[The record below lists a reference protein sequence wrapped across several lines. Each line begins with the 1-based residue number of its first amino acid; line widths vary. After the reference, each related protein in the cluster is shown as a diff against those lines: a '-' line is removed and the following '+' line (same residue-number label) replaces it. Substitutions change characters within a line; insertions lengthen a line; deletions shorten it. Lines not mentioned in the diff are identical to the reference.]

1 MDKINA
7 PATCTCSARLV
18 RVNAGSPVFTNL
30 RIETPERKAYHPLSI
45 ITKTVK
51 VAKNDKIFLSTRIA
65 CGEIPLVVIGGKLLA
80 NDSRQN
86 GRKNFEARI
95 GLPPLACGSLR

>member
-18 RVNAGSPVFTNL
+18 RVNTGSPAFTNL
-30 RIETPERKAYHPLSI
+30 RIETPEIKAYHPLSI
-45 ITKTVK
+45 ITRTVK
-51 VAKNDKIFLSTRIA
+51 MAKNDKNFLTMRIA

-86 GRKNFEARI
+86 GRKNLEARI
-95 GLPPLACGSLR
+95 GLPPLAWGSLR

>member
-1 MDKINA
+1 MDKMNA
-7 PATCTCSARLV
+7 PATCNCSARIA
-18 RVNAGSPVFTNL
+18 RPPEISPLSINV
-30 RIETPERKAYHPLSI
+30 RIETPEIKAYHPLII

-51 VAKNDKIFLSTRIA
+51 MAKNDKIFLSTRIA